1 MNIVTI
7 AEIFAALEEHSE
19 GHIFKVS
26 LFSTF
31 VFLLITIPDIDIS
44 FYKKLPN
51 NLKRFKYY
59 FSATIYFVLTYIGYK
74 FVFSVFDS
82 VLTTKK
88 EVKKEVK
95 KKEKEE
101 KEVTEE

>member
-31 VFLLITIPDIDIS
+31 IFLLITIPDIDIA
-44 FYKKLPN
+44 FYKKLPPK
-51 NLKRFKYY
+51 LKPLKYY
-59 FSATIYFVLTYIGYK
+59 FSAILYFIVTYFGYK

-82 VLTTKK
+82 VLTANDNQTEIKNKKDEKK
-88 EVKKEVK
+88 E
-95 KKEKEE
+95 
-101 KEVTEE
+101 

>member
-31 VFLLITIPDIDIS
+31 MFLLITIPDIDIS

-51 NLKRFKYY
+51 KLKRFKYY
-59 FSATIYFVLTYIGYK
+59 FSAIIYFVLTYFGYK

-82 VLTTKK
+82 VLTTEEEIKK
-88 EVKKEVK
+88 EVKKAV
-95 KKEKEE
+95 KEE
-101 KEVTEE
+101 VQED

>member
-7 AEIFAALEEHSE
+7 AEIFAALEQHSE
-19 GHIFKVS
+19 GHILKVS

-31 VFLLITIPDIDIS
+31 MFLLITIPDIDIS
-44 FYKKLPN
+44 FYKRLPP

-59 FSATIYFVLTYIGYK
+59 FSATIYFILTYFGYK

-82 VLTTKK
+82 VLTTGEVKKEVEK
-88 EVKKEVK
+88 EVKKEK
-95 KKEKEE
+95 KD
-101 KEVTEE
+101 

>member
-7 AEIFAALEEHSE
+7 AEIFAALEEHSQ

-31 VFLLITIPDIDIS
+31 MFLLITIPDIDVS
-44 FYKKLPN
+44 FYKRLPT
-51 NLKRFKYY
+51 NLKYYKYY
-59 FSATIYFVLTYIGYK
+59 FSAVIYFVLTYFGYK

-82 VLTTKK
+82 VLMS
-88 EVKKEVK
+88 EEAE
-95 KKEKEE
+95 KKEKEV
-101 KEVTEE
+101 KERKKE

>member
-31 VFLLITIPDIDIS
+31 IFLLITIPDIDIA
-44 FYKKLPN
+44 FYKKMDAILDV
-51 NLKRFKYY
+51 LKLFWLIIHQSRCIIFFCAHK
-59 FSATIYFVLTYIGYK
+59 L
-74 FVFSVFDS
+74 
-82 VLTTKK
+82 
-88 EVKKEVK
+88 
-95 KKEKEE
+95 
-101 KEVTEE
+101 

>member
-31 VFLLITIPDIDIS
+31 MFLLITIPDIDIS

-59 FSATIYFVLTYIGYK
+59 FSAVIYFVLTYFGYK

-82 VLTTKK
+82 VLTTEEEIKK
-88 EVKKEVK
+88 EVKKAV
-95 KKEKEE
+95 KEE
-101 KEVTEE
+101 VQED

>member
-31 VFLLITIPDIDIS
+31 IFLLITIPDIDIA
-44 FYKKLPN
+44 FYKKLPPK
-51 NLKRFKYY
+51 LKPLKYY
-59 FSATIYFVLTYIGYK
+59 FSAVLYFIVTYIGYK

-82 VLTTKK
+82 VLTNEIDVEEKG
-88 EVKKEVK
+88 

-101 KEVTEE
+101 KKE

>member
-31 VFLLITIPDIDIS
+31 IFLLITIPDIDIA
-44 FYKKLPN
+44 FYKKLPPK
-51 NLKRFKYY
+51 LKPFKYY
-59 FSATIYFVLTYIGYK
+59 FSAILYFIVTYFGYK

-82 VLTTKK
+82 VLTSEIEDEEK
-88 EVKKEVK
+88 EKGGGK
-95 KKEKEE
+95 KKE
-101 KEVTEE
+101 

>member
-7 AEIFAALEEHSE
+7 AEIFAALEEHSN
-19 GHIFKVS
+19 GHIFKVA

-31 VFLLITIPDIDIS
+31 MFLLITIPDIDVS

-51 NLKRFKYY
+51 KLKRFKYY
-59 FSATIYFVLTYIGYK
+59 FSAIIYFVLTYFGYK

-82 VLTTKK
+82 VLTTEEEVRK
-88 EVKKEVK
+88 EIEKVDKVEK
-95 KKEKEE
+95 KK
-101 KEVTEE
+101 